1 MGEVLFKKTQKSCTV
16 SEMGQD
22 TTKVAVDDQ

>member
-1 MGEVLFKKTQKSCTV
+1 MECCFEQKSDTV

-22 TTKVAVDDQ
+22 TTKVIVDDQ

>member
-1 MGEVLFKKTQKSCTV
+1 VLFLKEICTV

-22 TTKVAVDDQ
+22 TTKVIVDEQ